1 MGDISNWKNKNRTYA
16 GKGTASIYLPSDEEK
31 KKIIPLKDKRKHLS
45 DKLIKSLDYQDK
57 TYSVGDDT
65 VIGLRIFNDNY
76 GKMNISLK
84 DADGSVLVISQF
96 TLCGD
101 WRKGRRP
108 NFTKAADPDKGK
120 LLYDRFIDAIRNKD
134 INVETGE
141 FGAAMDVSL
150 INSGPVTF
158 VLDSHDR

>member
-1 MGDISNWKNKNRTYA
+1 MIAVLQRVTTGKVKIGDRIVGDIDNGLVILLGVHRDDK
-16 GKGTASIYLPSDEEK
+16 EED
-31 KKIIPLKDKRKHLS
+31 IIFLADK
-45 DKLIKSLDYQDK
+45 
-57 TYSVGDDT
+57 
-65 VIGLRIFNDNY
+65 VIGLRIFNDNN
-76 GKMNISLK
+76 GKMNISLQ
-84 DADGSVLVISQF
+84 DVDGSALVISQF

-108 NFTKAADPDKGK
+108 SFTKAADPDKGK
-120 LLYDRFIDAIRNKD
+120 LLYDGFINAVRSRG

>member
-1 MGDISNWKNKNRTYA
+1 MIAVLQRVTAGKVKIDNRIVGDIDNGLVILLGVHCDDK
-16 GKGTASIYLPSDEEK
+16 EEDVIFLVD
-31 KKIIPLKDKRKHLS
+31 KI
-45 DKLIKSLDYQDK
+45 
-57 TYSVGDDT
+57 
-65 VIGLRIFNDNY
+65 IGLRIFNDNY

>member
-1 MGDISNWKNKNRTYA
+1 MIAVLQRVTTGKVKIGDRIVGDIDNGLVILLGVHRDDK
-16 GKGTASIYLPSDEEK
+16 EED
-31 KKIIPLKDKRKHLS
+31 IIFLADK
-45 DKLIKSLDYQDK
+45 
-57 TYSVGDDT
+57 
-65 VIGLRIFNDNY
+65 VIGLRIFNDNN
-76 GKMNISLK
+76 GKMNISLQ

-108 NFTKAADPDKGK
+108 SFPKAADPDKGK
-120 LLYDRFIDAIRNKD
+120 LLYDGFIDAVRSRG

-150 INSGPVTF
+150 VNSGPVTF

>member
-1 MGDISNWKNKNRTYA
+1 MITVLQRVTAGKVKIDNRIVGDIDNGLVILLGVHCDDK
-16 GKGTASIYLPSDEEK
+16 EEDVIFLVD
-31 KKIIPLKDKRKHLS
+31 KI
-45 DKLIKSLDYQDK
+45 
-57 TYSVGDDT
+57 
-65 VIGLRIFNDNY
+65 IGLRIFNDNY

>member
-1 MGDISNWKNKNRTYA
+1 MIAVLQRVTTGKVKIGDRIVGDIDNGLVILLGVHQDDK
-16 GKGTASIYLPSDEEK
+16 EED
-31 KKIIPLKDKRKHLS
+31 IVFLADK
-45 DKLIKSLDYQDK
+45 
-57 TYSVGDDT
+57 
-65 VIGLRIFNDNY
+65 VISLRIFNDNN
-76 GKMNISLK
+76 GKMNISLQ
-84 DADGSVLVISQF
+84 DAEGSVLVISQF

-108 NFTKAADPDKGK
+108 SFTKAADPDKGK
-120 LLYDRFIDAIRNKD
+120 LLYNGFINAVRSRG

-150 INSGPVTF
+150 VNSGPVTF

>member
-1 MGDISNWKNKNRTYA
+1 MITVLQRVTAGKVKIDNRIVGDID
-16 GKGTASIYLPSDEEK
+16 KGLVILLGVHCDDKEEDVIFLVD
-31 KKIIPLKDKRKHLS
+31 KI
-45 DKLIKSLDYQDK
+45 
-57 TYSVGDDT
+57 
-65 VIGLRIFNDNY
+65 IGLRIFNDNY

>member
-1 MGDISNWKNKNRTYA
+1 MIAVLQRVTTGKVKIGDRIVGDIDNGLVILLGVHRDDK
-16 GKGTASIYLPSDEEK
+16 EEDV
-31 KKIIPLKDKRKHLS
+31 IFLADK
-45 DKLIKSLDYQDK
+45 
-57 TYSVGDDT
+57 
-65 VIGLRIFNDNY
+65 VIGLRIFNDNN
-76 GKMNISLK
+76 GKMNISLQ
-84 DADGSVLVISQF
+84 DAEGSVLVISQF

-108 NFTKAADPDKGK
+108 SFTKAADPDKGK
-120 LLYDRFIDAIRNKD
+120 LLYNGFIDVVRSRG

-150 INSGPVTF
+150 VNSGPVTF

>member
-1 MGDISNWKNKNRTYA
+1 MIAVLQRVTTGKVKIGDRIIGDIDNGLVILLGVHRDDK
-16 GKGTASIYLPSDEEK
+16 EED
-31 KKIIPLKDKRKHLS
+31 IIFLADK
-45 DKLIKSLDYQDK
+45 
-57 TYSVGDDT
+57 
-65 VIGLRIFNDNY
+65 VIGLRVFDDNN
-76 GKMNISLK
+76 GKMNISLQ
-84 DADGSVLVISQF
+84 DAKGSILVISQF

-108 NFTKAADPDKGK
+108 SFTKAADPDKGK
-120 LLYDRFIDAIRNKD
+120 LLYDGFINAVRSRG

-150 INSGPVTF
+150 VNSGPVTF

>member
-1 MGDISNWKNKNRTYA
+1 MIAVLQRVTTGKVKIGDRIVGDIDNGLVILLGVHRDDK
-16 GKGTASIYLPSDEEK
+16 EED
-31 KKIIPLKDKRKHLS
+31 IIFLADK
-45 DKLIKSLDYQDK
+45 
-57 TYSVGDDT
+57 
-65 VIGLRIFNDNY
+65 VIGLRVFNDNN
-76 GKMNISLK
+76 GKMNISLQ
-84 DADGSVLVISQF
+84 DAEGSVLVISQF

-108 NFTKAADPDKGK
+108 SFTKAADPDKGK
-120 LLYDRFIDAIRNKD
+120 LLYNGFIDAVRSRG

-150 INSGPVTF
+150 VNSGPVTF

>member
-1 MGDISNWKNKNRTYA
+1 MIAVLQRVTTGKVQIGDRIVGDIDNGLVILLGVHRDDK
-16 GKGTASIYLPSDEEK
+16 EED
-31 KKIIPLKDKRKHLS
+31 IIFLADK
-45 DKLIKSLDYQDK
+45 
-57 TYSVGDDT
+57 
-65 VIGLRIFNDNY
+65 VIGLRIFNDNN
-76 GKMNISLK
+76 GKMNISLQ

-108 NFTKAADPDKGK
+108 SFTKAADPDKGK
-120 LLYDRFIDAIRNKD
+120 LLYDGFIDAVRSRG

-150 INSGPVTF
+150 VNSGPVTF

>member
-1 MGDISNWKNKNRTYA
+1 MIAVLQRVTTGKVKIGDRIVGDIDNGLVILLGVHRDDK
-16 GKGTASIYLPSDEEK
+16 EED
-31 KKIIPLKDKRKHLS
+31 IIFLADK
-45 DKLIKSLDYQDK
+45 
-57 TYSVGDDT
+57 
-65 VIGLRIFNDNY
+65 VIGLRVFNDNN
-76 GKMNISLK
+76 GKMNISLQ
-84 DADGSVLVISQF
+84 DSEGSVLVISQF

-108 NFTKAADPDKGK
+108 SFTKAADPDKGK
-120 LLYDRFIDAIRNKD
+120 LLYNGFINAVRSRG

-150 INSGPVTF
+150 VNSGPVTF

>member
-1 MGDISNWKNKNRTYA
+1 MIAVLQRVTTGKVKIGDRIVGDINNGLVILLGVHRDDK
-16 GKGTASIYLPSDEEK
+16 EED
-31 KKIIPLKDKRKHLS
+31 IIFLADK
-45 DKLIKSLDYQDK
+45 
-57 TYSVGDDT
+57 
-65 VIGLRIFNDNY
+65 VIGLRIFNDNN
-76 GKMNISLK
+76 GKMNISLQ
-84 DADGSVLVISQF
+84 DAEGSVLVISQF

-108 NFTKAADPDKGK
+108 SFTKAADPDKGK
-120 LLYDRFIDAIRNKD
+120 LLYDGFIDAVKSRG

-150 INSGPVTF
+150 VNSGPVTF

>member
-1 MGDISNWKNKNRTYA
+1 MIAVLQRVTTGKVKINDRIVGNIDNGLVILLGVHRDDKEEDIIFLA
-16 GKGTASIYLPSDEEK
+16 
-31 KKIIPLKDKRKHLS
+31 DK
-45 DKLIKSLDYQDK
+45 
-57 TYSVGDDT
+57 
-65 VIGLRIFNDNY
+65 VIGLRIFNDNN
-76 GKMNISLK
+76 GKMNISLQ
-84 DADGSVLVISQF
+84 DAEGSVLVISQF

-108 NFTKAADPDKGK
+108 SFTKAADPDKGK
-120 LLYDRFIDAIRNKD
+120 LLYDGFIDAVRSRG

-150 INSGPVTF
+150 VNSGPVTF

>member
-1 MGDISNWKNKNRTYA
+1 MIAVLQRVTAGKVKIDNRIVGDIDNGLVILLGVHCDDK
-16 GKGTASIYLPSDEEK
+16 EEGVIFLVH
-31 KKIIPLKDKRKHLS
+31 KI
-45 DKLIKSLDYQDK
+45 
-57 TYSVGDDT
+57 
-65 VIGLRIFNDNY
+65 IGLRIFNDNY

-96 TLCGD
+96 SLCGD

>member
-1 MGDISNWKNKNRTYA
+1 MIAVLQRVTTGKVKIGDRIGGDIDNGLVILLGVHRDDK
-16 GKGTASIYLPSDEEK
+16 EED
-31 KKIIPLKDKRKHLS
+31 IIFLADK
-45 DKLIKSLDYQDK
+45 
-57 TYSVGDDT
+57 
-65 VIGLRIFNDNY
+65 VIGLRIFNDNN
-76 GKMNISLK
+76 GKMNISLQ
-84 DADGSVLVISQF
+84 DAHGSVLVISQF

-108 NFTKAADPDKGK
+108 SFTKAADPDKGK
-120 LLYDRFIDAIRNKD
+120 LLYDEFIDAVRSRG

-150 INSGPVTF
+150 VNSGPVTF

>member
-1 MGDISNWKNKNRTYA
+1 MIAVLQRVTTGKVKIGDRIVGDIDNGLVILLGVHRDDK
-16 GKGTASIYLPSDEEK
+16 EED
-31 KKIIPLKDKRKHLS
+31 IIFLADK
-45 DKLIKSLDYQDK
+45 
-57 TYSVGDDT
+57 
-65 VIGLRIFNDNY
+65 VIGLRVFDDNN
-76 GKMNISLK
+76 GKMNISLQ
-84 DADGSVLVISQF
+84 DSEGSVLVISQF

-108 NFTKAADPDKGK
+108 SFTKAADPDKGK
-120 LLYDRFIDAIRNKD
+120 LLYDGFINAVRSRG

-150 INSGPVTF
+150 VNSGPVTF

>member
-1 MGDISNWKNKNRTYA
+1 MIAVLQRVTTGKVKIGDRIVGDIDNGLVILLGVHRDDK
-16 GKGTASIYLPSDEEK
+16 EED
-31 KKIIPLKDKRKHLS
+31 IIFLADK
-45 DKLIKSLDYQDK
+45 
-57 TYSVGDDT
+57 
-65 VIGLRIFNDNY
+65 VIGLRVFDDNN
-76 GKMNISLK
+76 GKMNISLQ
-84 DADGSVLVISQF
+84 DSDGSVLVISQF

-108 NFTKAADPDKGK
+108 SFTKAADPDKGK
-120 LLYDRFIDAIRNKD
+120 LLYNGFIDVVRSRG

-150 INSGPVTF
+150 VNSGPVTF

>member
-1 MGDISNWKNKNRTYA
+1 MIAVLQRVTTGKVKIGDRIVGDIDNGLVILLGVHQDDK
-16 GKGTASIYLPSDEEK
+16 EED
-31 KKIIPLKDKRKHLS
+31 IVFLADK
-45 DKLIKSLDYQDK
+45 
-57 TYSVGDDT
+57 
-65 VIGLRIFNDNY
+65 VISLRIFNDNN
-76 GKMNISLK
+76 GKMNISLQ
-84 DADGSVLVISQF
+84 DSEGSVLVISQF

-108 NFTKAADPDKGK
+108 SFTKAADPDKGK
-120 LLYDRFIDAIRNKD
+120 LLYDGFINAVRSRG

-150 INSGPVTF
+150 VNSGPVTF

>member
-1 MGDISNWKNKNRTYA
+1 MIAVLQRVTTGKVKIGDRIVGDIDNGLVILLGVHRDDK
-16 GKGTASIYLPSDEEK
+16 EED
-31 KKIIPLKDKRKHLS
+31 IVFLADK
-45 DKLIKSLDYQDK
+45 
-57 TYSVGDDT
+57 
-65 VIGLRIFNDNY
+65 VISLRIFNDNN
-76 GKMNISLK
+76 GKMNISLQ
-84 DADGSVLVISQF
+84 DAEGSVLVISQF

-108 NFTKAADPDKGK
+108 SFTKAADPDKGK
-120 LLYDRFIDAIRNKD
+120 LLYDGFINAVRSRG

-150 INSGPVTF
+150 VNSGPVTF

>member
-1 MGDISNWKNKNRTYA
+1 MIAVLQRVTTGKVKIGDRIIGDIDNGLVILLGVHRDDK
-16 GKGTASIYLPSDEEK
+16 EEDIIFLAD
-31 KKIIPLKDKRKHLS
+31 KI
-45 DKLIKSLDYQDK
+45 
-57 TYSVGDDT
+57 
-65 VIGLRIFNDNY
+65 IGLRIFDDNN
-76 GKMNISLK
+76 GKMNISLQ
-84 DADGSVLVISQF
+84 DAEGSVLVISQF

-108 NFTKAADPDKGK
+108 SFTKAADPDKGK
-120 LLYDRFIDAIRNKD
+120 LLYDGFINAVRSRG

-150 INSGPVTF
+150 VNSGPVTF

>member
-1 MGDISNWKNKNRTYA
+1 MIAVLQRVTTGKVKIGDRIGGDIDNGLVILLGVHRDDK
-16 GKGTASIYLPSDEEK
+16 EED
-31 KKIIPLKDKRKHLS
+31 IIFLADK
-45 DKLIKSLDYQDK
+45 
-57 TYSVGDDT
+57 
-65 VIGLRIFNDNY
+65 VIGLRIFNDNN
-76 GKMNISLK
+76 GKMNISLQ
-84 DADGSVLVISQF
+84 DAEGSVLVISQF

-108 NFTKAADPDKGK
+108 SFTKAADPDKGK
-120 LLYDRFIDAIRNKD
+120 LLYNGFINAVRSRG

-150 INSGPVTF
+150 VNSGPVTF

>member
-1 MGDISNWKNKNRTYA
+1 MIAVLQRVTAGKVKIDNRIVGDID
-16 GKGTASIYLPSDEEK
+16 KGLVILLGVHCDDKEEDVIFLVH
-31 KKIIPLKDKRKHLS
+31 KI
-45 DKLIKSLDYQDK
+45 
-57 TYSVGDDT
+57 
-65 VIGLRIFNDNY
+65 IGLRIFNDNY

-108 NFTKAADPDKGK
+108 SFTKAADLDKGK
-120 LLYDRFIDAIRNKD
+120 LLYEGFIDAVRSRG